1 MNTVDLGSLIRL
13 KRKEKGLNQKN
24 LADLL
29 HVSAAAVNKWENGK
43 NSPDFGNLQALSVLL
58 EIPIADLLG
67 GFPQSPKLESDA
79 GNVTSESDL
88 QSSSPPKDLSSPDQS
103 LPEQPENPAPQSEDP
118 PEPSDTA
125 IPDIEDTAFLE
136 TPILPL
142 SQPEDVSE
150 PPPSIR
156 KRIRLKIAIPL
167 LMFLLMGIIVVCWVA
182 GEMKSIPPSYTV
194 CDAYHGDFNGE
205 YVYYIIAEF
214 ESEPTPDDFIDFN
227 YIIEEKY
234 EQYFS
239 EVSKIVVIYTQDYIN
254 YIENG
259 FDDTVDVM
267 GIIFPH

>member
-167 LMFLLMGIIVVCWVA
+167 LMFLLMGIIVVCWIA
-182 GEMKSIPPSYTV
+182 GEMKSKPPSYTV

-205 YVYYIIAEF
+205 YVYYIIAEL
-214 ESEPTPDDFIDFN
+214 ESEPTMDDFNNFN
-227 YIIEEKY
+227 QSIREKY
-234 EQYFS
+234 GQHFS
-239 EVSKIVVIYTQDYIN
+239 EVDKIVVIYARDYIN
-254 YIENG
+254 YLENG
-259 FDDTVDVM
+259 FDDSIDVV
-267 GIIFPH
+267 GIVFPL

>member
-118 PEPSDTA
+118 PEPSHSSTFSTGRCFRASALYQKTDKTKNCH
-125 IPDIEDTAFLE
+125 
-136 TPILPL
+136 
-142 SQPEDVSE
+142 SSSDVS
-150 PPPSIR
+150 PYGNHR
-156 KRIRLKIAIPL
+156 GL
-167 LMFLLMGIIVVCWVA
+167 LDSRRN
-182 GEMKSIPPSYTV
+182 E
-194 CDAYHGDFNGE
+194 E
-205 YVYYIIAEF
+205 Q
-214 ESEPTPDDFIDFN
+214 TPFI
-227 YIIEEKY
+227 Y
-234 EQYFS
+234 
-239 EVSKIVVIYTQDYIN
+239 
-254 YIENG
+254 G
-259 FDDTVDVM
+259 L
-267 GIIFPH
+267 